1 MLSWEATSL
10 ALKAWELDN
19 FRRLAEN
26 LSALLGPSAEVVI
39 HDLDDLQHS
48 IVCIAGD
55 VTHRQPG
62 QPMTTVGLEALRR
75 GTEIS
80 SLQGSYRSVL
90 PDGRVL
96 KCSSTFL
103 RNAAGRSA
111 VALCV
116 NIDVTQ
122 WHQAADLLMD
132 FASVGARDDLHEEY
146 VHSVP
151 DMIATMVNG
160 ALDTMGKHPDH
171 MDGAERLEV
180 VRALDDRGV
189 FLIKGA
195 AGYVSKM
202 LGVSRATLYNY
213 LQRIRTDQV
222 FARAEPSKMP

>member
-1 MLSWEATSL
+1 M

-48 IVCIAGD
+48 IVCLAGD
-55 VTHRQPG
+55 VTHREPG

-75 GTEIS
+75 GTESS

-111 VALCV
+111 VALCI

-122 WHQAADLLMD
+122 WNQAADLLLD
-132 FASVGARDDLHEEY
+132 FASVGARDDLQEEY

-151 DMIATMVNG
+151 DMIASMVNG
-160 ALDTMGKHPDH
+160 ATY
-171 MDGAERLEV
+171 ERHLACE
-180 VRALDDRGV
+180 RHRMA
-189 FLIKGA
+189 
-195 AGYVSKM
+195 
-202 LGVSRATLYNY
+202 LGVYGPDPGSNRQFPTTSRLVSNANALFIVRR
-213 LQRIRTDQV
+213 QPDV
-222 FARAEPSKMP
+222 GD